1 MHTTYTLPF
10 GVLKA
15 PKKKGRF
22 KSFSFYWSK
31 LYKTS
36 MGYFSLEKC
45 SINPFNPQLNNTLHE
60 TILPTSRFI
69 FFPFDFPV
77 QLESSQSGWQPH
89 PNLTLTVFELES
101 TDKGFLPPRLTTIQR
116 NGIDKQ
122 TAPLGLMIYNLDRN
136 EVQYLNE
143 EISIDATGKRLV
155 VRDWE
160 SATSG
165 ASLTRPDAPEAT
177 LNFGHWAR
185 RSILPL

>member
-1 MHTTYTLPF
+1 M
-10 GVLKA
+10 
-15 PKKKGRF
+15 
-22 KSFSFYWSK
+22 
-31 LYKTS
+31 
-36 MGYFSLEKC
+36 
-45 SINPFNPQLNNTLHE
+45 
-60 TILPTSRFI
+60 
-69 FFPFDFPV
+69 
-77 QLESSQSGWQPH
+77 
-89 PNLTLTVFELES
+89 ES

-177 LNFGHWAR
+177 LNFGH
-185 RSILPL
+185 